1 MSEFGD
7 AFAKARKKFEKSGNE
22 SDYTFEHKGK
32 KYTVRKKGE
41 SKGKLMERFGS
52 NSGTTRPKPRPS
64 SAPESS
70 TRPRSRPSSAP
81 DRSPRP
87 PRRDESKVPVA
98 EDASSPGPIKASRL
112 PGPLVRR
119 AERAIEEAD
128 SAARKRRIKKIM
140 EEFDDQYNEMK
151 ESLPSRSIA
160 ELIGRELERGGPSR
174 SIAQIIGDA
183 MSGKAENADP
193 NANDPRRGRR
203 GMARGGMAKKKYDPV
218 GASRP
223 PTQKSSKKK

>member
-7 AFAKARKKFEKSGNE
+7 AFAKARRKFEKSGNE

-52 NSGTTRPKPRPS
+52 KSGTTRPKPRPS

-87 PRRDESKVPVA
+87 PRRDESRVPVA
-98 EDASSPGPIKASRL
+98 EDASSPGPIKTRNL

-128 SAARKRRIKKIM
+128 SAARKKRIKKIM

-151 ESLPSRSIA
+151 RAVPGRAIA
-160 ELIGRELERGGPSR
+160 VAIRNAISGEGPTNPTAVIREAER
-174 SIAQIIGDA
+174 
-183 MSGKAENADP
+183 AENADP